1 MEAKL
6 KRLPLVATLVA
17 GLAGGALAETAQK
30 PGPEAPAGRIDPAM
44 TSPFGF
50 AESQMKAKHDAEMAA
65 EDSAGKVIGGEPA
78 AEGAWPWQ
86 VGLLV
91 AGQPVGPDAQF
102 CGGSLVLDQWVLT
115 AAHCVHMQG
124 DDGKFFDVAPDRIV
138 VLAGTNHLQP
148 GQGDLIR
155 VEKIIHHPDYVGTEF
170 DNDIAL
176 IKLVRAPKVA
186 YKTITV
192 PDAQFGDQ
200 LDQPGTPTIVT
211 GWGLVNGA
219 RHPSDIYQAQIQVMS
234 RDQCNQAIMEARAN
248 EAAEAFS
255 YAAETFNLSKDDT
268 DAAWQDM
275 VDRAPLP
282 LSENMI
288 CSGTFEGGH
297 TSCQGDSGGPLVV
310 PLDDGSYIQAG
321 IVSWGLSA
329 EAGQTCAEDAPFSA
343 YTKISKFVP
352 WLEATINAG

>member
-1 MEAKL
+1 MERKL
-6 KRLPLVATLVA
+6 RPLPLMVALVA
-17 GLAGGALAETAQK
+17 GLAGAALAETATK
-30 PGPEAPAGRIDPAM
+30 PGPKEDMAKADPAM
-44 TSPFGF
+44 TSPFGY
-50 AESQMKAKHDAEMAA
+50 AESMMKAKHDAEMAK
-65 EDSAGKVIGGEPA
+65 EDSAGKVIGGELA
-78 AEGAWPWQ
+78 KDGAWPWQ

-91 AGQPVGPDAQF
+91 AGAPVGPDAQF

-115 AAHCVHMQG
+115 AAHCVHMQA
-124 DDGKFFDVAPDRIV
+124 DDGSFFDVDPSKIV
-138 VLAGTNHLQP
+138 VLAGTNHLAP
-148 GQGDLIR
+148 GDGDIIR

-176 IKLVRAPKVA
+176 IKLVRAPKVP

-219 RHPSDIYQAQIQVMS
+219 THPADMYQTKIQVMS
-234 RDQCNQAIMEARAN
+234 RDMCNQAIMEARAN
-248 EAAEAFS
+248 EASEAFS
-255 YAAETFNLSKDDT
+255 YAADTFNLSKDDT

-275 VDRAPLP
+275 VQRAPLP
-282 LSENMI
+282 LSDNMI
-288 CSGTFEGGH
+288 CSGSFEGGK

-310 PLDDGSYIQAG
+310 PLDDGTYIQAG
-321 IVSWGLSA
+321 IVSWGLSSA
-329 EAGQTCAEDAPFSA
+329 AGKTCAEDAPFSA

-352 WLEATINAG
+352 WLEATINGG